1 MNYLISRRN
10 FGLLAGLGSVSA
22 AAAVNGFISPAQAQ
36 TISAQRSTLMS
47 IGNKAGTSHTFVTH
61 NDGRVTIH
69 LLDAPS
75 GLIIV
80 DSGDAGEYSEEV
92 LAMANSL
99 GKDIAGVIV
108 SHDHPDHTG
117 GLNSYKGLPIF
128 TSQGILDN
136 IKNGPFKKPE
146 NVDEI
151 QALDGDEMSMAGLT
165 LKIHN
170 YKNAEAKEQI
180 VIEVPEMSTA
190 IVQDLVYNN
199 CYMFPGMDRTNWIA
213 ILEELNTKLDAENI
227 LVGHGYPSS
236 QGELTAAVD
245 YLNEYQ
251 RLISESADADDLVA
265 KYQARYPNLMGEG
278 LLGLQKFAFN

>member
-1 MNYLISRRN
+1 MDNLISRRD

-36 TISAQRSTLMS
+36 TMPAQRSTLMS
-47 IGNKAGTSHTFVTH
+47 ITNKAGTSHTFVTH

-69 LLDAPS
+69 LIDAPS

-80 DSGDAGEYSEEV
+80 DGGDASEYSEEV

-99 GKDIAGVIV
+99 GKDIAGIIV

-136 IKNGPFKKPE
+136 IKNGPFNKPE
-146 NVDEI
+146 NLDDI
-151 QALDGDEMSMAGLT
+151 QALDGDEMTMAGLT

-170 YKNAEAKEQI
+170 YQNAEAKEQI
-180 VIEVPEMSTA
+180 VVEIPEMSTA

-199 CYMFPGMDRTNWIA
+199 CYMFPGMDRSNWIT

-236 QGELTAAVD
+236 QGELTVAVD

-251 RLISESADADDLVA
+251 RLISESADVDDLAA
-265 KYQARYPNLMGEG
+265 KYQARYPNFMGEG
-278 LLGLQKFAFN
+278 LLGLQKFAFK